1 MRIPNV
7 RTAALLRR
15 LLVLAAMLPGACVT
29 HGRFVSDWGQITLA
43 LGDTGTCS
51 STPCQV
57 VFSMPP
63 GEGTYNVMGIGF
75 TIGDYPAGQTVN
87 LGGFFESSAIKVQA
101 ANVPK
106 AYIYVPGTTSTM
118 N

>member
-1 MRIPNV
+1 MRILNL
-7 RTAALLRR
+7 RTTTVLRSP
-15 LLVLAAMLPGACVT
+15 LALAAMLLGACAT

-43 LGDTGTCS
+43 PDDTGTCS
-51 STPCQV
+51 SNPCQV
-57 VFSMPP
+57 FFRMPP
-63 GEGTYNVMGIGF
+63 GEGTYEVMGTGF

-101 ANVPK
+101 ADDPK
-106 AYIYVPGTTSTM
+106 AYIDVPGTTSNM

>member
-29 HGRFVSDWGQITLA
+29 HGRFVSDWEQITLA
-43 LGDTGTCS
+43 PGDTGTCS
-51 STPCQV
+51 SNPCQV
-57 VFSMPP
+57 FFRMPP
-63 GEGTYNVMGIGF
+63 GEGTYKVMGTGF

-101 ANVPK
+101 ANVPT
-106 AYIYVPGTTSTM
+106 AYIDVPGTTSNM